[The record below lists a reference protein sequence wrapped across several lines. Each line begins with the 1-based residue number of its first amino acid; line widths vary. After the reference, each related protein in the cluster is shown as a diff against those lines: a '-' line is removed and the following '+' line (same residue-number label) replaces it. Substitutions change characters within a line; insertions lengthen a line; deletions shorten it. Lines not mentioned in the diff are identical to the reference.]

1 MNRFYRVNSKEL
13 AFLQGFAGVILTPWG
28 DTVAHQQPQEMKA
41 CADTLEEKSYLM
53 QTEKGQYLM
62 EEGLEHL
69 FRIAADATEFLLM
82 SKNNE
87 SMETVYFKQDGIAI
101 FQQQN
106 MNEIE
111 LIWIPVI
118 PLLIGQ
124 IANTITPFMNA
135 RSDEPKVYPRS
146 EENTILIPYREADYQ
161 LQWSFLFYSQG
172 KLAETIRVFTN
183 GNVQIMVTVDNEH
196 IYIGK
201 PDKKDMMNAI
211 SQQLIKLHGQTMR
224 EVVS

>member
-1 MNRFYRVNSKEL
+1 MNHLYRVNPKEL
-13 AFLQGFAGVILTPWG
+13 AFLQGFTGVILTPWG
-28 DTVAHQQPQEMKA
+28 DTVAHHQPQEMKA

-53 QTEKGQYLM
+53 KTEKGQYLL

-69 FRIAADATEFLLM
+69 FRIAANTTTFLLM

-106 MNEIE
+106 VNEIE

-146 EENTILIPYREADYQ
+146 EENTVLIPYQEADYQ
-161 LQWSFLFYSQG
+161 LQWSFLFYIQG

-211 SQQLIKLHGQTMR
+211 SQQLVKLHGQTMR